1 MKIKSTF
8 AFFAA
13 AALLILTKQALAV
26 ESAVAEN
33 KPSANTAQAEFIMKI
48 GNVAGS
54 EHPINLALQQF
65 KKQVEE
71 RTCGRVVVNIYDN
84 AYLGGELDMME
95 RMNLGS
101 LSSTIIMSGSL
112 WERYNTAANI
122 TLIPFL
128 FDSLEGARNAWH
140 GKFGRRFA
148 KEIIEPNGAYVLSYW
163 ESGFRHFT
171 NNQWAIRDP
180 EDMQGIKFRATENDM
195 KVQMFR
201 CLNADVTMLPYTEL
215 YSALQQGIVDGQEN
229 PAANILASSLY
240 EVQQFMSLSGHM
252 YDPCV
257 FCVNRLWFD
266 ALPKEDQ
273 NILIEEADKARTLEL
288 ELSNEKV
295 FIDKL
300 RSLGIIINEVDRG
313 AFLKA
318 VKIIWDSFEREHPGW
333 IDLARKSQKQ

>member
-1 MKIKSTF
+1 MKIKSTL
-8 AFFAA
+8 
-13 AALLILTKQALAV
+13 ALLAVAAMLIFTRQALAV
-26 ESAVAEN
+26 EPAAAESQ
-33 KPSANTAQAEFIMKI
+33 PTADTAKAEFIMKI
-48 GNVAGS
+48 ADVAGS

-65 KKQVEE
+65 KKRVEE
-71 RTCGRVVVNIYDN
+71 RTCGRVAVKIYDN
-84 AYLGGELDMME
+84 AELGGELDMME
-95 RMNLGS
+95 LMNLGS

-112 WERYNTAANI
+112 WERYDTAANI

-128 FDSLEGARNAWH
+128 FDSLEGARKAWH
-140 GKFGRRFA
+140 GEFGKRFA
-148 KEIIEPNGAYVLSYW
+148 KKIIEPNGAYVLSYW

-171 NNQWAIRDP
+171 NNQWAIRVP

-215 YSALQQGIVDGQEN
+215 YQALQQGIVDGQEN

-240 EVQQFMSLSGHM
+240 EVQLFMSLTGHM

-257 FCVNRLWFD
+257 FCVNRQWFD

-273 NILIEEADKARTLEL
+273 NILIEEADKARTLDL

-300 RSLGIIINEVDRG
+300 RSLGLIINEVDRE
-313 AFLKA
+313 AFLKP
-318 VKIIWDSFEREHPGW
+318 VKVIWDSFEKEHPGW
-333 IDLARKSQKQ
+333 IELARKSQK